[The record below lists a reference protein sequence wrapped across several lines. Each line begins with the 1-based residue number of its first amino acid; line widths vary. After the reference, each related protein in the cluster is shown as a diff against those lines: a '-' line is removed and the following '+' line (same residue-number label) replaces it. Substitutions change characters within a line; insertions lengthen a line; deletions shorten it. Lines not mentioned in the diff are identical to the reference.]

1 MSVRETGEGDAPVE
15 LARFDDVNLLHEYG
29 LVILSQGE
37 AYWIEED
44 IEGLY
49 VLLVAPARAEY
60 LARQIDLYEAE
71 SRYWPPIN
79 PEIPEPHPGSYAAM
93 TWAAVLV
100 LAWISQA
107 RWPELLEWGRLDAEA
122 VRNGEVYRV
131 FSALL
136 LHSDIGHLAGN
147 LLFGAVFLH
156 LVARHTGTL
165 LASVGVL
172 VAGGCG
178 NFANA
183 YVHSGTGHYSIG
195 ASTAVFGAIGL
206 LVALPV
212 GFAFRRPR
220 PALFRLWIAPVIAGM
235 VFLAWFGTGGERTDT
250 SAHLFGFLSGLPIG
264 LGYGFWIRLSRES
277 ADESG

>member
-1 MSVRETGEGDAPVE
+1 MEAGTGEGDLPVE
-15 LARFDDVNLLHEYG
+15 LARFDDVDLLHEYG
-29 LVILSQGE
+29 LVILSQGD

-44 IEGLY
+44 SEGLY
-49 VLLVAPARAEY
+49 LLLVEPARAEH

-71 SRYWPPIN
+71 SRNWPPVN

-100 LAWISQA
+100 LAWLSQG

-122 VRNGEVYRV
+122 VRNGETYRV

-147 LLFGAVFLH
+147 LLFGSVFLH

-165 LASVGVL
+165 LAWAGVI
-172 VAGGCG
+172 VAGGGG
-178 NFANA
+178 NLANA
-183 YVHSGTGHYSIG
+183 LVHTGTTHYSIG

-212 GFAFRRPR
+212 GFAVRRPR
-220 PALFRLWIAPVIAGM
+220 PALFRLWIAPVVAGL
-235 VFLAWFGTGGERTDT
+235 VFLAWFGTGGEQTDT
-250 SAHLFGFLSGLPIG
+250 SAHLFGFLSGLPVG
-264 LGYGFWIRLSRES
+264 LAYGLWIRLSGET
-277 ADESG
+277 EEVSG